1 MIPKRMYFFWSSNI
15 ISWMRYMTL
24 YSFRKMNPSW
34 EIVLC
39 LSQNNTC
46 TTKWPGEHDFT
57 SYKGINYFHKIKK
70 LNIII
75 ESVKFPDTFNAIIK
89 SPVHESDLYRYYK
102 LYNDGGFYSDTDVLY
117 FRSMD
122 NIYNE
127 ISECNANIVLY
138 TQRDYTAIGFLAA
151 EKDNAFYRDLMLS
164 ALDTTDVDACQA
176 YGTDLFYN
184 FCGQHDVND
193 VIKSRYS
200 EAIVF
205 VIPMYL
211 VYHLNSWDIER
222 AFSSSIGVEGFDIK
236 SIGYHWYG
244 GSPIAQKFN
253 NIMTEDNYINYKT
266 TFSAIVKEILK

>member
-1 MIPKRMYFFWSSNI
+1 M
-15 ISWMRYMTL
+15 SWMRYMTL
-24 YSFRKMNPSW
+24 YSFRKMNPNW
-34 EIVLC
+34 EMVLC

-57 SYKGINYFHKIKK
+57 SYKGISYFNRLKE

-75 ESVKFPDTFNAIIK
+75 EPVKFPDAFNAVIK

-102 LYNDGGFYSDTDVLY
+102 LYNNGGFYSDTDVLY

-127 ISECNANIVLY
+127 ILECNANIVLY
-138 TQRDYTAIGFLAA
+138 TQRDYTAIGFLGA
-151 EKDNAFYRDLMLS
+151 EKNNVFYRDLMLS
-164 ALDTTDVDACQA
+164 ALDTLDVDTCQA

-184 FCGQHDVND
+184 FCGQHNVDE

-205 VIPMYL
+205 VIPIYL
-211 VYHLNSWDIER
+211 VYHLNSWDIEH
-222 AFSSSIGVEGFDIK
+222 AFSSSIGVEGFNTK

-244 GSPIAQKFN
+244 GAPIAQKFN
-253 NIMTEDNYINYKT
+253 NIMTEDNYMNYKT
-266 TFSAIVKEILK
+266 TFSAIVKEVLK